1 MVTNMLVLSMSFFCG
16 VFIDIQFLSPAIV
29 KFAHFLP
36 LYWYTAAIR
45 LINDT
50 PADRILGKTFYE
62 YLLIEVLFAGIFFAA
77 GLIISKKK
85 EQYAV

>member
-1 MVTNMLVLSMSFFCG
+1 M
-16 VFIDIQFLSPAIV
+16 

-50 PADRILGKTFYE
+50 PVDKILGKTFYE
-62 YLLIEVLFAGIFFAA
+62 YLLIEILFAGIFFAA